1 MAKLTAINLDK
12 ERHLKYGFN
21 SLIELEEVMGRPLTD
36 LDDGVAMSDLR
47 AIIYVGLKWED
58 SELTEESTGDLI
70 DEGIENNENGME
82 YIGEVV
88 GKAVQ
93 KSLGQSAFPSDK

>member
-12 ERHLKYGFN
+12 ERHLKFGFN
-21 SLIELEEVMGRPLTD
+21 SLIEMEKVIGRPLTE
-36 LDDGVAMSDLR
+36 LDDGVSIADLR
-47 AIIYVGLKWED
+47 SIIYVGLKWED
-58 SELTEESTGDLI
+58 PELTEEGTGDLI
-70 DEGIENNENGME
+70 DEGIENNDGGME

-93 KSLGQSAFPSDK
+93 KSLGQSAFPGNK